1 MWLNGVK
8 KGGFYTLPP
17 PYGKENTYQLNLYYI
32 DVHRFGLF
40 LLPNNTIFTI

>member
-1 MWLNGVK
+1 MELKRAV
-8 KGGFYTLPP
+8 FTRFPP